1 MTQTKPISPA
11 RQAML
16 DLIKFKRES
25 RSKSSSSSSSSS
37 SNDSDKNHQTN
48 NQKKKAKP
56 LKYNEPVFK
65 KELDHYRRQAYIVR
79 LGGKMI

>member
-16 DLIKFKRES
+16 NLIKLNRES

-37 SNDSDKNHQTN
+37 SNDSDNNHQTN
-48 NQKKKAKP
+48 KQKKNNKP

-65 KELDHYRRQAYIVR
+65 KELDQYRRQAYTVR